1 VQSIIFV
8 LLLNPR
14 SGTIFYGTHQNITQK
29 KLNQIFGIV
38 TDSQQANT
46 INNYSFNQTPKLN
59 KIIIKKTNNFPP
71 MIISC

>member
-1 VQSIIFV
+1 V

-14 SGTIFYGTHQNITQK
+14 SGTIFYGTHQNKTQK
-29 KLNQIFGIV
+29 KPNQIFGIV
-38 TDSQQANT
+38 ADSQQTNT

-59 KIIIKKTNNFPP
+59 KIIKKKTNNFPP